1 MSIDPANARL
11 IPQFEA
17 HKHTL
22 HLIHR
27 YSKLSPTRG
36 VVTQDPEADDL
47 RTQIHQRLRA
57 QEEEFELFRQEFE
70 DQKSSDTWSTRRE
83 SSAKERERT
92 DLAAQVARLGEDLKL
107 AHSRFRK
114 AQLQVKRNVEAAR
127 RKEREAL
134 FAGRQEANGEISL
147 GRRKGQERL
156 SKDETV
162 LNASSDVTAGLRRV
176 YSLMQS
182 EVSRSQFAQETLEQ
196 STAALSTLSE
206 SYNNLDSLLLSSRS
220 LVSTLLYS
228 QKSDTWYLETTFF
241 VLVCTIAWLVFR
253 RIFYGP
259 GWWLV
264 YLPVSLTWRVI
275 RIAAHFLLGASA
287 SLVGALG
294 GASQS
299 TSLARLSKQAS
310 TSLIIKPSAA
320 TEIPRFKPGM
330 SAPSIAVGGGGKS
343 QNSGQP
349 SEDQSMLDKVGQMAE
364 ESQQRTNEPPPEPK
378 QGTVLRERGDDEP
391 PNPKKRMWEERTN
404 VQGEETR
411 QRDEL

>member
-36 VVTQDPEADDL
+36 AVAQDPEADDL
-47 RTQIHQRLRA
+47 RTRIHQRLRT
-57 QEEEFELFRQEFE
+57 QEEECELFRQEFE
-70 DQKSSDTWSTRRE
+70 DQKSSDTWISSTRRA
-83 SSAKERERT
+83 SSARERERT

-107 AHSRFRK
+107 AHSLFRK
-114 AQLQVKRNVEAAR
+114 AQLQVNRNVEAAR
-127 RKEREAL
+127 RKERETL
-134 FAGRQEANGEISL
+134 FAGRQEGNGEISL
-147 GRRKGQERL
+147 GRRKGQESL
-156 SKDETV
+156 YKDETV

-182 EVSRSQFAQETLEQ
+182 EVSRSQFARETLD
-196 STAALSTLSE
+196 
-206 SYNNLDSLLLSSRS
+206 SYNDIDSLLLSSRS

-228 QKSDTWYLETTFF
+228 QKSDTWYLETTFY

-264 YLPVSLTWRVI
+264 YLPISLAWRVI
-275 RIAAHFLLGASA
+275 RIAAYFLLGASA
-287 SLVGALG
+287 SLAGTFG
-294 GASQS
+294 RASQS
-299 TSLARLSKQAS
+299 TSLARLSEQAS
-310 TSLIIKPSAA
+310 TSLVIKPSAA
-320 TEIPRFKPGM
+320 AEIPRFKPGM
-330 SAPSIAVGGGGKS
+330 SAPSIGVGGGGKS

-349 SEDQSMLDKVGQMAE
+349 PEDQSLLDKVGQMAE
-364 ESQQRTNEPPPEPK
+364 ERQQRTNEPPPEPK

-391 PNPKKRMWEERTN
+391 PNPKKRMWEENNN
-404 VQGEETR
+404 VRGEETR